1 MAIKPFGQLK
11 RNSDDITETPSAK
24 KTKIGDRKVL
34 QNITNSVPTRDIISL
49 KTPLEKQILIDTVKK
64 NSGVIVRANSTP
76 KDFSQEPN
84 LDAKLERTSSLPSN
98 ESSPERS
105 IGSPVLGI
113 QETSKLGWRV
123 LYKAQEKVQKSLVET
138 NDHGVNGVRII
149 TAGPPEN
156 SAYDVPFDLPFNF
169 YSSFDAYT
177 SESDNLGI
185 SPESLADLWIFQ
197 MRHLIT
203 MVNADFFPNCFI
215 LHGIVK
221 RGLRHNS
228 LRVRQICNEYL
239 NKLLCQVHPPRNT
252 EIRLNYLNVFFKR
265 LPDQGTDLDF
275 EQAWETFSS
284 ILEENL
290 KTSCQGKSNGSY
302 LTTTYF
308 VRLLEVDVQFWYER
322 YVKVIRFLSTYYSS
336 PVRITG
342 TFMVRKSSTL
352 HILHC

>member
-34 QNITNSVPTRDIISL
+34 QNITNSVPTRDTISL

-84 LDAKLERTSSLPSN
+84 LDTKLERTSSLPSN

-123 LYKAQEKVQKSLVET
+123 FYKAQEKVQKSLVET
-138 NDHGVNGVRII
+138 NDHGFNGVRII

-265 LPDQGTDLDF
+265 LPNQGDDLDF

-284 ILEENL
+284 IVEENL
-290 KTSCQGKSNGSY
+290 KTSCQGKSNSSN
-302 LTTTYF
+302 LMTTYF

-322 YVKVIRFLSTYYSS
+322 YVI
-336 PVRITG
+336 
-342 TFMVRKSSTL
+342 
-352 HILHC
+352 

>member
-11 RNSDDITETPSAK
+11 RNVSDDITETPSAK
-24 KTKIGDRKVL
+24 RTKIGDRKVL
-34 QNITNSVPTRDIISL
+34 QNITNSAPTRDIISL

-76 KDFSQEPN
+76 KDFSEEPN
-84 LDAKLERTSSLPSN
+84 LDAKLERSSSLPSN

-105 IGSPVLGI
+105 TGSPVLGV
-113 QETSKLGWRV
+113 QETSKLGWRT
-123 LYKAQEKVQKSLVET
+123 LYKAQEKVQKSLVEK
-138 NDHGVNGVRII
+138 NDHGFNGVRII
-149 TAGPPEN
+149 TAGPPDN
-156 SAYDVPFDLPFNF
+156 SACDVPFDLPFNF
-169 YSSFDAYT
+169 YSAFDAYT
-177 SESDNLGI
+177 SESDNLGV

-221 RGLRHNS
+221 RGLCHNS

-252 EIRLNYLNVFFKR
+252 EIRLNYLNVFFR
-265 LPDQGTDLDF
+265 RIPNQGTDLDF

-290 KTSCQGKSNGSY
+290 KTSCQGKSNSSN
-302 LTTTYF
+302 LMTTYF

-322 YVKVIRFLSTYYSS
+322 YVKVISL
-336 PVRITG
+336 
-342 TFMVRKSSTL
+342 L
-352 HILHC
+352 HILVQSELQVLVVKKVLLRIDYY